1 MYSTPGTQAPQM
13 MPTQC
18 PMQRKGPILRARA
31 IIEATMEIAI
41 VEETMEI
48 TVEETMEITDEK
60 ITKRIHSITQN
71 SSQSP

>member
-1 MYSTPGTQAPQM
+1 MYSSPGMQAAQM

-18 PMQRKGPILRARA
+18 PIQHIGLILLAQA

-41 VEETMEI
+41 VEA
-48 TVEETMEITDEK
+48 TMEITDEK
-60 ITKRIHSITQN
+60 ITKRIHTITQN